1 MKTSKVDGIR
11 CLDCN
16 DVIWSRHLHDMVWC
30 KCRKVSV
37 DGGRSYMK
45 VSFTDRPPE
54 NVEVLIDED
63 ENKVGYIKCRVEKRS
78 S

>member
-1 MKTSKVDGIR
+1 
-11 CLDCN
+11 
-16 DVIWSRHLHDMVWC
+16 
-30 KCRKVSV
+30 
-37 DGGRSYMK
+37 MK